1 MFAGL
6 GIGIFR
12 YRLYDIDRLL
22 NRTLVYGLLTASL
35 AAAYAAGV
43 LVLGGMASGG
53 RGSSSSWPPSPW
65 PWSTTP
71 SSRPRRRSGCARP
84 AGRPGDARS

>member
-22 NRTLVYGLLTASL
+22 NRTLVYSLLTASL

-53 RGSSSSWPPSPW
+53 RGSSLVVAAITLAVVDPAVQPTKASLWL
-65 PWSTTP
+65 
-71 SSRPRRRSGCARP
+71 RP